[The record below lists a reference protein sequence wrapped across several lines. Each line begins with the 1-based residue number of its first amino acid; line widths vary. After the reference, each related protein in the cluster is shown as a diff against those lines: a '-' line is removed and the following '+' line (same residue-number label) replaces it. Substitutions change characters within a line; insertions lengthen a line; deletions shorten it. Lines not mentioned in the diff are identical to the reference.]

1 MGEMRDKLKEV
12 AELTHRLKEKYP
24 TEINAFMSFVSKA
37 EAGPA
42 LSSREKELINIGIS
56 VAGQCEWCIAVHV
69 KHAIKAGASR
79 DEIVEAGFMAVVMH
93 GGPALMYLVPLMKA
107 LDEFL
112 PEEDA

>member
-1 MGEMRDKLKEV
+1 MGEMKDKLKDF
-12 AELTHRLKEKYP
+12 ADLTHRLKEKYP
-24 TEINAFMSFVSKA
+24 TEINAFMSFMSEA
-37 EAGPA
+37 GAGPA
-42 LSSREKELINIGIS
+42 LSSREKELINIGLS
-56 VAGQCEWCIAVHV
+56 VAAQCEWCIAVHV